1 MQARTANAVR
11 DENYWNFATVR
22 YRPDLKTVMGT
33 NATRAPG
40 CKETGSNGDGMNRPL
55 QSAHPGGILAGM
67 VDGSVQFV
75 SGTTGLEV
83 LLRLAIRMDGQ
94 TVKLQ

>member
-1 MQARTANAVR
+1 
-11 DENYWNFATVR
+11 
-22 YRPDLKTVMGT
+22 
-33 NATRAPG
+33 
-40 CKETGSNGDGMNRPL
+40 MNRPL
-55 QSAHPGGILAGM
+55 QSPHPGGILAGM

-75 SGTTGLEV
+75 SATTGLEV

>member
-1 MQARTANAVR
+1 MWSGTKI
-11 DENYWNFATVR
+11 TGTL
-22 YRPDLKTVMGT
+22 RPSAIVPTDLKTVIGT

-55 QSAHPGGILAGM
+55 QSPHPGGILAGM

-75 SGTTGLEV
+75 SATTGLEV